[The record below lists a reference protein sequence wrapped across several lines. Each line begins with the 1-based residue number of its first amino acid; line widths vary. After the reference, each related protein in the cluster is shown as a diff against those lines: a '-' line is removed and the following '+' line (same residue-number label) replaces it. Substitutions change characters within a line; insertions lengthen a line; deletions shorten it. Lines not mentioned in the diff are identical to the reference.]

1 MSLFVVLSSGW
12 FTIFELYK
20 YLSEIIIG
28 QVLNPFKGYLNLF
41 KDCQSFLN
49 TKQPV
54 WIIIYLETQLL
65 LCWTGCICF
74 RFSHHGHLLH
84 SYIHIHIHTSHS
96 FNHLLILIHGHLHS
110 YSSHHTPHSAISYSP
125 TWSSQFWFVSLVWIL
140 LFKYCSISIL
150 LQ

>member
-84 SYIHIHIHTSHS
+84 SYIH
-96 FNHLLILIHGHLHS
+96 S
-110 YSSHHTPHSAISYSP
+110 YSYSYSYSYVSFIQSSSHTHSRSLAFILLTPHSSFGHLLLANMKQP
-125 TWSSQFWFVSLVWIL
+125 IL
-140 LFKYCSISIL
+140 ICFIGVNIIV
-150 LQ
+150 

>member
-84 SYIHIHIHTSHS
+84 SYIHSYSYSYSYSYVSFIQSSSHT
-96 FNHLLILIHGHLHS
+96 LHGHLHS
-110 YSSHHTPHSAISYSP
+110 YSSHHTPHSDISYSP

-140 LFKYCSISIL
+140 L
-150 LQ
+150 

>member
-1 MSLFVVLSSGW
+1 MDKFWIL
-12 FTIFELYK
+12 
-20 YLSEIIIG
+20 
-28 QVLNPFKGYLNLF
+28 FKGYLNLF

-74 RFSHHGHLLH
+74 RFSHHVI
-84 SYIHIHIHTSHS
+84 SYIHIHIHIHTSHS
-96 FNHLLILIHGHLHS
+96 FNHLLILIHGHLP
-110 YSSHHTPHSAISYSP
+110 SHHTPHSVISYSP

-140 LFKYCSISIL
+140 LFKYCSISIVIVAYCSKSVSQQL
-150 LQ
+150 VT